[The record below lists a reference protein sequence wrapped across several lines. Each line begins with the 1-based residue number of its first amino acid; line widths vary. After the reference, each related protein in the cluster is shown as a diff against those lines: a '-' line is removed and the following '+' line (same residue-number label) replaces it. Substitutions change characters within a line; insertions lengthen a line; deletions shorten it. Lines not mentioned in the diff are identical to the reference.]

1 MQQATPNLSTQSDIA
16 KAMQPHS
23 AQNMILPA
31 NKKSKKYAPQ
41 VPPTKP
47 QPLQQSLQQQQHSHT
62 ASQSQYSISKAYNV
76 VSILKTSTPSTHQSA
91 LLTHQQQQSH
101 HLQHTQQQQQQ
112 QQSYANVVNRP
123 MAGAG
128 PGPAGSQQSTVL
140 CNGANIMTV
149 NSCSL
154 NPGELNSTAIYNI
167 SSHRALPGGSLD
179 GNLRFMSVPDMNKN
193 GNCVGSGT
201 VAASN
206 NSLAGVGN
214 GSSTGSTIGVAI
226 GAATAGTYMHEKNL
240 VGVGVGVSCIDTNR
254 KFDFKNNSYQTASAE
269 YVSTGNNSSGN
280 SRSNQPSGGIFRGP
294 PPASNAPRG
303 GGAGGTRHV
312 HVQPM
317 YQQAIHQNMVLQPYT
332 QYNPRQQTFPASH
345 LQYAPPPIPYYQY
358 QYMSALQ
365 QQPPPH
371 TRSAVTVNTNVGNT
385 MSPVQSG
392 PNGPLAGPGAS
403 STQLQLLTSTVQQGA
418 NTVIGVAGPGSG
430 VGQVGVAPMVGV
442 GGMPTSVQ
450 PPSVQSQP
458 ANRRRRQHRLQIID
472 PTTKKNILDDFDKSN
487 STADNDFSEQGSS
500 ATVTAPVVLTETP
513 ICIPTQDSVGIHIS
527 NNVTLQ
533 AGTPDSRTNVP
544 YPIEQLPIQRQDIGQ
559 TPIVSAMS
567 DAPSV
572 EILPTPQKG
581 RSKKIP
587 IVSPKNVSESPVFTT
602 SDADDAGAKPGAATK
617 TTKEATQKKQ
627 SYQTASTSQEIKQEP
642 PLSQITAEVPG
653 AASEE
658 TNIATINSDAVQSAD
673 NLLTELQHSE
683 TAKNQSVDVAKLSE
697 TSRIDAVTVASV
709 EAKPIHSLFPS
720 TEISK
725 NAAEES
731 LVLSQ
736 AHQGEAQH
744 KQQGPTFESATD
756 EIDRAPMALAEEICT
771 ETQSRQPKTVGETTT
786 KEHLPKGVM
795 DTTPLPELALET
807 QSSVAAKDDSERK
820 PEAKPDPPETESQP
834 EHQHELENQPEHEPV
849 SDPKLQADIKVQLEP
864 EDTGTATGAETVLAS
879 LINYNEGQWS
889 PSNPS
894 GKKQY
899 DREQLLQLREAKA
912 SRIQPE
918 VKNVSILPQPNLM
931 PSFIRNNNNNNKRVQ
946 SMVGVIGGR
955 NSESGGGFIGK
966 QVSMS
971 GVQGGG
977 GRSSMKGMI
986 HVNLSLNQDVKLN
999 QNENAWRPRA
1009 VNKSDSSADVKATQ
1023 EKDELV
1029 RRVRGI
1035 LNKLT
1040 PERFDT
1046 LVEEII
1052 KLKIDTPDKMDEV
1065 IVLVF
1070 EKAIDEPNFSV
1081 SYARLCHRLI
1091 SEVKARDERMES
1103 GTKSN
1108 LAHFRNALLD
1118 KTEREF
1124 TQNVS
1129 QSTAKEKKLQ
1139 PIVDKIKKCNDQ
1151 NEKAELE
1158 ALLEEEERKIRR
1170 RSGGTV
1176 RFIGELFKISMLTG
1190 KIIYSCIDTLLNPQS
1205 EDMLECLCKLLT
1217 TVGAKFEQTP
1227 VSSKDPSRCYSLEKS
1242 IAKMQAIASKSD
1254 KDGAKVSS
1262 RVRFM
1267 LQDVIDLRK
1276 NKWQSTRNEAPKTM
1290 GQIEKET
1297 KNEQLSAQYFGPLS
1311 GSTPV
1316 VSQGGSG
1323 KRDDRSNARFGD
1335 SRSGSGYSGSH
1346 SQRGDN
1352 GSLRN
1357 QQQNNGAGGN
1367 SSSGA
1372 GHSNG
1377 NNDDN
1382 TWHVQTSKGS
1392 RSQAVDSNKLEGL
1405 TLQLNQNLENKKMG
1419 GVTQFIWNTN
1429 AARQCSAPTTT
1440 PSNPFAVLSS
1450 LVDKNSS
1457 ERDRDRDR
1465 SGPRNK
1471 GSYSKGSMER
1481 DRYGDRGI
1489 NSRTGSSQ
1497 GSRENSSS
1505 RAGQQGRGLM
1515 NSSVQKSASHSKYTQ
1530 QAPSARISGKAQTS
1544 LGSSAVNVGGLY
1556 RGGDQQSAT
1565 SSSSAATTPV
1575 QINRSVAPVAV
1586 FSEPSQAD
1594 IKLIKAVVS
1603 EMIELA
1609 AASKSVT
1616 PTVVAC
1622 MKRIPEDMR
1631 CGFLYYILTDYLH
1644 LADVGKQ
1651 YRRYLAITVAHL
1663 IQQNYISVDHF
1674 RLAYKEFAEC
1684 ANDLIFDIPELWL
1697 YILQFAGPL
1706 IVKKILTVSDLWN
1719 NNLKE
1724 NSPSNVGKKFLKT
1737 YLTYCTREVGP
1748 NFTRSMWIKFNLHW
1762 SDFMPDNE
1770 VIEFIETNRLEYVE
1784 NESKSP
1790 VIEQRETSEKHVNN
1804 VIEHIE
1810 HLLKEGATADCIIDY
1825 SNGNILVADKLF
1837 IRGLTETLSNFAI
1850 VYKDNSYKLE
1860 PEVFQKFCI
1869 PVLQRYIDSHEDHQL
1884 ECLYAMQLL
1893 VHSLEHPRGLLS
1905 ELIGELYD
1913 TYVIQKESLC
1923 KWRDSK
1929 DQSAGKGVAV
1939 KSLNPFFNSLLNDEA
1954 N

>member
-23 AQNMILPA
+23 AQNM
-31 NKKSKKYAPQ
+31 YAPQ

-47 QPLQQSLQQQQHSHT
+47 QPLQQSLQQQHSHT
-62 ASQSQYSISKAYNV
+62 ASQPQYPINKAYNV
-76 VSILKTSTPSTHQSA
+76 VSILKTSTPTTHQSA
-91 LLTHQQQQSH
+91 HLTQQQPQPH
-101 HLQHTQQQQQQ
+101 HLQHTQQQ

-123 MAGAG
+123 MAGA
-128 PGPAGSQQSTVL
+128 GPAGSQQSTVL

-149 NSCSL
+149 NSCPL
-154 NPGELNSTAIYNI
+154 NSGELNSAAIYNI
-167 SSHRALPGGSLD
+167 ASHRALSGNLD

-206 NSLAGVGN
+206 NSPAGVCN
-214 GSSTGSTIGVAI
+214 GSSTGSSIGVAI
-226 GAATAGTYMHEKNL
+226 GSTAGTYMHEKNL
-240 VGVGVGVSCIDTNR
+240 VGVGVNVGVSCVDTNR
-254 KFDFKNNSYQTASAE
+254 KFDFKNSNLLSSNSFQTAPAE

-280 SRSNQPSGGIFRGP
+280 TRSNQQSGGIFRGP

-332 QYNPRQQTFPASH
+332 QYNPRQQTFPTSH
-345 LQYAPPPIPYYQY
+345 LQYAPAPMPYYQY
-358 QYMSALQ
+358 QYVPTLQ

-385 MSPVQSG
+385 MQPVQSG

-403 STQLQLLTSTVQQGA
+403 STQLQLLTGTVQQGA
-418 NTVIGVAGPGSG
+418 NTVMGVGGPGSG

-442 GGMPTSVQ
+442 GVMPTSVQ
-450 PPSVQSQP
+450 PQSVQVQP
-458 ANRRRRQHRLQIID
+458 ASRRRHQHRLQIID
-472 PTTKKNILDDFDKSN
+472 PATKKNILDDFDKSN
-487 STADNDFSEQGSS
+487 STADNDFTEQTASS
-500 ATVTAPVVLTETP
+500 ATVTAPDVLSETP
-513 ICIPTQDSVGIHIS
+513 ICIPTQDSVGINIS

-533 AGTPDSRTNVP
+533 APDSRTNAP
-544 YPIEQLPIQRQDIGQ
+544 YTIEQLPVQRQDIVGQ

-587 IVSPKNVSESPVFTT
+587 IMSPKNVSDSHVSTT
-602 SDADDAGAKPGAATK
+602 SDADDAAAKPGAATK
-617 TTKEATQKKQ
+617 TTKEATQQ
-627 SYQTASTSQEIKQEP
+627 NLSYQTASTSQQKKQEP
-642 PLSQITAEVPG
+642 PLAQITAEVPV
-653 AASEE
+653 AATEG
-658 TNIATINSDAVQSAD
+658 TNIVTSAAVLPTENLSSDLLKLEIST
-673 NLLTELQHSE
+673 NLSVDVVELSE
-683 TAKNQSVDVAKLSE
+683 TASIDTASVG
-697 TSRIDAVTVASV
+697 SV
-709 EAKPIHSLFPS
+709 EAKSIHTVQAISQNTSS
-720 TEISK
+720 TEISEA
-725 NAAEES
+725 AAEET
-731 LVLSQ
+731 Q
-736 AHQGEAQH
+736 THQSEI
-744 KQQGPTFESATD
+744 QQTQPEQIFESAPDETD
-756 EIDRAPMALAEEICT
+756 EAPMALAEEICG
-771 ETQSRQPKTVGETTT
+771 ETRPSKTVEEITT
-786 KEHLPKGVM
+786 KELLSKGAM
-795 DTTPLPELALET
+795 DTTPFSELALES
-807 QSSVAAKDDSERK
+807 QSSVAAEDPERQ
-820 PEAKPDPPETESQP
+820 PEAGPEPETEP
-834 EHQHELENQPEHEPV
+834 E
-849 SDPKLQADIKVQLEP
+849 SFADPQLQEDIKLQLEP
-864 EDTGTATGAETVLAS
+864 EATGTATVSESVLSS

-931 PSFIRNNNNNNKRVQ
+931 PSFIRNNNNNKRVQ

-971 GVQGGG
+971 GVQSGG

-999 QNENAWRPRA
+999 QNENAWRPRG

-1139 PIVDKIKKCNDQ
+1139 PVVDKIKKCNDP

-1190 KIIYSCIDTLLNPQS
+1190 KIIYSCIDTLLNPHS

-1227 VSSKDPSRCYSLEKS
+1227 VSSKEPSRCYSLEKS
-1242 IAKMQAIASKSD
+1242 IARMQAIASKTD

-1311 GSTPV
+1311 GTTPV
-1316 VSQGGSG
+1316 GSQGGSG

-1352 GSLRN
+1352 GNLRH
-1357 QQQNNGAGGN
+1357 QQQNNGGGG
-1367 SSSGA
+1367 SGSSGA

-1377 NNDDN
+1377 NNDDI
-1382 TWHVQTSKGS
+1382 WHVQTSKGS
-1392 RSQAVDSNKLEGL
+1392 RSQALDSNKLEGL
-1405 TLQLNQNLENKKMG
+1405 SLHISQNIENKKMG
-1419 GVTQFIWNTN
+1419 GLTQFIWNME
-1429 AARQCSAPTTT
+1429 AAKQSSAPTTT
-1440 PSNPFAVLSS
+1440 PSNPFALLSS

-1465 SGPRNK
+1465 DRSGPRNK
-1471 GSYSKGSMER
+1471 GSYNKGSMER
-1481 DRYGDRGI
+1481 DRYGDRGL

-1505 RAGQQGRGLM
+1505 RAGQQGRGLI

-1530 QAPSARISGKAQTS
+1530 QAPSVRVTGKAQSS

-1556 RGGDQQSAT
+1556 RSGDQQSAA
-1565 SSSSAATTPV
+1565 SSSSAAATSV

-1586 FSEPSQAD
+1586 FSEPSDAD

-1603 EMIELA
+1603 EMIELS
-1609 AASKSVT
+1609 AASKGVN

-1622 MKRIPEDMR
+1622 MKRVPEDMR

-1644 LADVGKQ
+1644 LANVGKQ

-1719 NNLKE
+1719 KNLKD

-1748 NFTRSMWIKFNLHW
+1748 SFTRSMWIKFNLHW

-1770 VIEFIETNRLEYVE
+1770 VIDFIESNRLEYVE
-1784 NESKSP
+1784 NESKPP
-1790 VIEQRETSEKHVNN
+1790 VIEQRETPEKHVKN

-1860 PEVFQKFCI
+1860 PEIFQKFCI

-1913 TYVIQKESLC
+1913 AYVIQKESLC

-1939 KSLNPFFNSLLNDEA
+1939 KSLNPFFNSLFNDET